1 MIHIAIVEDEKLYID
16 QLQEYISRYREEKRL
31 SIKTTVFCDGEDIVE
46 DYRGDYD
53 IILFDIQMKFMDGM
67 TAAEKIREIDLEVKI
82 LFITNMTQYAIRGYQ
97 VDAMDYVVK
106 PVEYFAFSRKLDKAI
121 SRIRKKQQ
129 AYLTISSENGV
140 RKLNIAEILY
150 IESQAH
156 NAVYY
161 TRTGSFISRASLKDL
176 EPELEKYGFFRCS
189 KGYLVNMRL
198 IDGVTG
204 GDCLIGNVRIPISRN
219 KKREFMEKMLLC
231 INEEDD

>member
-67 TAAEKIREIDLEVKI
+67 TAAEKIREIDQEVKI

-106 PVEYFAFSRKLDKAI
+106 PVE
-121 SRIRKKQQ
+121 
-129 AYLTISSENGV
+129 
-140 RKLNIAEILY
+140 
-150 IESQAH
+150 
-156 NAVYY
+156 
-161 TRTGSFISRASLKDL
+161 
-176 EPELEKYGFFRCS
+176 
-189 KGYLVNMRL
+189 
-198 IDGVTG
+198 
-204 GDCLIGNVRIPISRN
+204 
-219 KKREFMEKMLLC
+219 
-231 INEEDD
+231 